1 MNLKKIKTLLA
12 DILYISKATKVN
24 NKKLRILASSVLT
37 NITAGLDILIIIM
50 FSDFFIKTTYDNFLI
65 EFFLNNKNFLII
77 IVLLRFLTIYL
88 DKLNVFSLQLSIS
101 ENLKVYL
108 LKDIYKKGN
117 YSIAD
122 ATYHITKLTEHI
134 AYFYGALSNTISG
147 LLQVTLYIIF
157 LGTANL
163 NAILVFIAFGTILF
177 IPTRILL
184 KKGREYMKHSYDY
197 GQNVVNNTQ
206 RLIDNLFL
214 IKILGTDKYETTLF
228 KDDVR
233 KFTQSQLKN
242 YKFGTINTILPNF
255 VVLFSFSVLIIL
267 FNLTKYLTIDFMAIV
282 IRMVQSLGSVNSSL
296 NMLFNS
302 QVHIVKIKNIED
314 NYKISESFIRNY
326 NKQQTQAITAV
337 NVNFKYFNSEIP
349 VFENLHLEIKKG
361 DHVILTG
368 QNGTGK
374 STLIG
379 ILSGTLNPDSGS
391 VTINSDN
398 IGYVGVKPLII
409 PDTLRSNLMYGNEMK
424 IDDSILHDAVVKFKL
439 FENQDW
445 SLDNNVSNTTL
456 SSGQFQKIAFM
467 RAFISNVEIL
477 FLDESTSNLDYES
490 KDLVFE
496 LLKEKNIT
504 IINSTHNPEK
514 FNYDQHLEI
523 VYEKNK
529 KLIKQ
534 I

>member
-1 MNLKKIKTLLA
+1 MLDEFKKIKTLLA

-184 KKGREYMKHSYDY
+184 KKGR
-197 GQNVVNNTQ
+197 V
-206 RLIDNLFL
+206 
-214 IKILGTDKYETTLF
+214 YET
-228 KDDVR
+228 
-233 KFTQSQLKN
+233 
-242 YKFGTINTILPNF
+242 
-255 VVLFSFSVLIIL
+255 
-267 FNLTKYLTIDFMAIV
+267 
-282 IRMVQSLGSVNSSL
+282 
-296 NMLFNS
+296 
-302 QVHIVKIKNIED
+302 
-314 NYKISESFIRNY
+314 
-326 NKQQTQAITAV
+326 
-337 NVNFKYFNSEIP
+337 
-349 VFENLHLEIKKG
+349 
-361 DHVILTG
+361 
-368 QNGTGK
+368 
-374 STLIG
+374 
-379 ILSGTLNPDSGS
+379 
-391 VTINSDN
+391 
-398 IGYVGVKPLII
+398 
-409 PDTLRSNLMYGNEMK
+409 
-424 IDDSILHDAVVKFKL
+424 
-439 FENQDW
+439 
-445 SLDNNVSNTTL
+445 
-456 SSGQFQKIAFM
+456 
-467 RAFISNVEIL
+467 
-477 FLDESTSNLDYES
+477 FL
-490 KDLVFE
+490 
-496 LLKEKNIT
+496 
-504 IINSTHNPEK
+504 
-514 FNYDQHLEI
+514 
-523 VYEKNK
+523 
-529 KLIKQ
+529 
-534 I
+534 

>member
-1 MNLKKIKTLLA
+1 M
-12 DILYISKATKVN
+12 
-24 NKKLRILASSVLT
+24 
-37 NITAGLDILIIIM
+37 
-50 FSDFFIKTTYDNFLI
+50 
-65 EFFLNNKNFLII
+65 
-77 IVLLRFLTIYL
+77 TIYL

-117 YSIAD
+117 YSIVD

-337 NVNFKYFNSEIP
+337 NVNF
-349 VFENLHLEIKKG
+349 
-361 DHVILTG
+361 
-368 QNGTGK
+368 
-374 STLIG
+374 
-379 ILSGTLNPDSGS
+379 
-391 VTINSDN
+391 
-398 IGYVGVKPLII
+398 
-409 PDTLRSNLMYGNEMK
+409 
-424 IDDSILHDAVVKFKL
+424 
-439 FENQDW
+439 
-445 SLDNNVSNTTL
+445 
-456 SSGQFQKIAFM
+456 
-467 RAFISNVEIL
+467 
-477 FLDESTSNLDYES
+477 
-490 KDLVFE
+490 
-496 LLKEKNIT
+496 
-504 IINSTHNPEK
+504 
-514 FNYDQHLEI
+514 
-523 VYEKNK
+523 
-529 KLIKQ
+529 
-534 I
+534 